1 MVHVCMYMCVR
12 ETGREIAAFI
22 FSYYINW
29 LLYKFCIKTVWD
41 GRGVFF
47 LLTQPI
53 TWFPLTLVSIFFSR
67 QKYLF
72 FLLSALE
79 IVFQGMTLMER
90 ALSAYSMEVS
100 GRLITFGKDKKE
112 MWNVFTYLSQ
122 TLHSMRIDTVR
133 IKGPAATLLIT
144 N

>member
-1 MVHVCMYMCVR
+1 M
-12 ETGREIAAFI
+12 
-22 FSYYINW
+22 
-29 LLYKFCIKTVWD
+29 
-41 GRGVFF
+41 
-47 LLTQPI
+47 
-53 TWFPLTLVSIFFSR
+53 SIFFSR

-90 ALSAYSMEVS
+90 ARSAYSMEVS

-112 MWNVFTYLSQ
+112 MWNGSTYLSQ
-122 TLHSMRIDTVR
+122 TLHSMRTDTIR